1 MLNTMSVTHTV
12 ADSPIGEL
20 TLVADGDTL
29 TGLFFT
35 GRPHEPKP
43 DGLGERADE
52 GFTEVRRQLAEYF
65 AGTRTEF
72 DLPLAARGTEFE
84 HQVWDLL
91 AKIPYGETRSY
102 GDLAKELGDPALA
115 QAVGWANGRNP
126 VSVIVPCHRVIGAD
140 GRLTGYAGGLDRKR
154 YLLELEEPA
163 EVSAGRLF

>member
-1 MLNTMSVTHTV
+1 MLSTMSVTHTV

-20 TLVADGDTL
+20 TLVADGDAL

-43 DGLGERADE
+43 AALGERADE
-52 GFTEVRRQLAEYF
+52 GFAEVRRQLAEYF
-65 AGTRTEF
+65 AGPRTAF
-72 DLPLAARGTEFE
+72 DLPLAAHGTAFE

-91 AKIPYGETRSY
+91 KEIPYGQTRSY
-102 GDLAKELGDPALA
+102 GDLARRLGDPALA

-126 VSVIVPCHRVIGAD
+126 ISLIVPCHRVIGAD

>member
-1 MLNTMSVTHTV
+1 MLSTMSVKHTV
-12 ADSPIGEL
+12 VDSPIGEL
-20 TLVADGDTL
+20 TLVADGDVL
-29 TGLFFT
+29 TGLYFT
-35 GRPHEPKP
+35 GRSHQPKP
-43 DGLGERADE
+43 EALGERTDD
-52 GFTEVRRQLAEYF
+52 GFVEVRRQLDEYF
-65 AGTRTEF
+65 AGDRTGF
-72 DLPLAARGTEFE
+72 DLPLAAQGTAFE

-91 AKIPYGETRSY
+91 KEIPYGETRSY
-102 GDLAKELGDPALA
+102 GDLARQLGDPALA

>member
-1 MLNTMSVTHTV
+1 MLSTMSVTHTV
-12 ADSPIGEL
+12 VDSPIDEL

-43 DGLGERADE
+43 EALGERTDE

-65 AGTRTEF
+65 AGTRTGF

-102 GDLAKELGDPALA
+102 GDLARELGDPALA